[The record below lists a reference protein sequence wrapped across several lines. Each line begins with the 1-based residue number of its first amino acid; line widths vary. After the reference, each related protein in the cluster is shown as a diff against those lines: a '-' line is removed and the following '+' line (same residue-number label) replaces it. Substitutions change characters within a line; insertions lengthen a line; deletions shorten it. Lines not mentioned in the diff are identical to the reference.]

1 MANSI
6 ERIEQYLTQ
15 ILDTV
20 YKKGSVTSFL
30 DTTQY
35 RVLSSEIATKVLIPK
50 LSFSKGLSDYN
61 RQTGAEMND
70 MMFEWEYFE
79 LEKDRGT
86 TLFLDAVE
94 NIESAGVML
103 ANMVSE
109 FVRTKVIPEIDAYRL
124 YTYAN
129 KAVSTQKITADLTAD
144 DIEAAIEQAEETL
157 ENNEVDLSNLI
168 LFMSPHVYSL
178 LKQEVKSRRLVTG
191 TVVENAVTTYDDI
204 PVYRVPQNRFNMTV
218 TLGANGYTVAGNP
231 INFMLMDRTAAVQVI
246 RHTSSRLFTP
256 NENQTTDGWKWRCR
270 YFHDA
275 SVMENKHSGI
285 YVHNS
290 TSSAKSA
297 KTTEPAAA

>member
-1 MANSI
+1 MNNI
-6 ERIEQYLTQ
+6 ERIEQYLTE

-20 YKKGSVTSFL
+20 YKKDSVTSFL

-61 RQTGAEMND
+61 RQTGAASND
-70 MMFEWEYFE
+70 MTFEWEYFE

-94 NIESAGVML
+94 NIESAGIML

-109 FVRTKVIPEIDAYRL
+109 FVRTKVVPEIDAYRL

-129 KAVSTQKITADLTAD
+129 KAVSNQKVTADIGAD
-144 DIEAAIEQAEETL
+144 DVEAAIELAEETL
-157 ENNEVDLSNLI
+157 ENNEVDLENLV

-178 LKQEVKSRRLVTG
+178 LKQEIKSRRLVTG
-191 TVVENAVTTYDDI
+191 SVVDNTVTTYDDI
-204 PVYRVPQNRFNMTV
+204 PVHRVPQNRFNMTV
-218 TLGANGYTVAGNP
+218 TLGSDGYTVTGNP

-275 SVMENKHSGI
+275 SSPENKHQGI

-290 TSSAKSA
+290 TAD
-297 KTTEPAAA
+297 